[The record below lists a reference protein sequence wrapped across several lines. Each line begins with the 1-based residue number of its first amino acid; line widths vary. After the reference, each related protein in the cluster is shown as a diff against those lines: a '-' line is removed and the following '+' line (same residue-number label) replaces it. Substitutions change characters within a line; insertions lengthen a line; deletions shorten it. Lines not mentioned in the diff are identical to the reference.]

1 MALAGADLQTIM
13 EDALE
18 SVAGVVESEYSRFW
32 NYSPGG
38 RNCS

>member
-1 MALAGADLQTIM
+1 VALAGADLQTIM

-18 SVAGVVESEYSRFW
+18 PVAGIWEVEYSKILELL
-32 NYSPGG
+32 PGG